1 MHKGMQLATG
11 FWPLEQTLG
20 EVDKEMLSSPFSEKD
35 VVSAIMS
42 MKVESAPSPNE
53 LTVTFFR
60 KFWRYPKKDFMQMVQ
75 DFNRNRLN
83 LKRLNYCVITLVPK
97 VKEANT
103 VRQYKPIFLLNV
115 DFKIFSKLLTD
126 RITPLANGLISD
138 SQSAFIKGR
147 NILEGVVVLHE
158 VLDEFRRSGQQGVL
172 FKIDFEK
179 AYDKV
184 RWNFVSKVLWEKG
197 FPETWIHQVMS
208 TVQGGQVCVNVNGER
223 TQYFKNIKA

>member
-1 MHKGMQLATG
+1 
-11 FWPLEQTLG
+11 LEQTLG
-20 EVDKEMLSSPFSEKD
+20 EADKEMLSSPFSEKD

-103 VRQYKPIFLLNV
+103 VRQYKPICLLNV
-115 DFKIFSKLLTD
+115 YFKIFPKLLTD

-138 SQSAFIKGR
+138 S
-147 NILEGVVVLHE
+147 
-158 VLDEFRRSGQQGVL
+158 
-172 FKIDFEK
+172 
-179 AYDKV
+179 
-184 RWNFVSKVLWEKG
+184 
-197 FPETWIHQVMS
+197 
-208 TVQGGQVCVNVNGER
+208 
-223 TQYFKNIKA
+223 